1 MEGFMDTR
9 VILDYRGK
17 KCNCRGAMGTMGQ
30 RRHGMEGREEEVGIE
45 RGERPR
51 AQ

>member
-30 RRHGMEGREEEVGIE
+30 RRHGMEGREEEDL
-45 RGERPR
+45 
-51 AQ
+51 